1 MERNL
6 IKFLSTIGGQE
17 TVKENDD
24 NDRKNEDDDSN
35 IIIMVNQSELQIS
48 SLQILNYQWNFVL
61 TFKHP
66 ILNYVNREC

>member
-48 SLQILNYQWNFVL
+48 SLQILNYQ
-61 TFKHP
+61 
-66 ILNYVNREC
+66 